1 MRDLETA
8 TKAYEAI
15 GLDAGRTVELPELG
29 AIGGEMKLGPLT
41 VLLLQPGNENAKVA
55 SFLADRGEGIMGVSI
70 EVRDLEIARKLIET
84 NTGRRFAPHV
94 GPYGKSI
101 LIAAEIAHGLWIEM
115 FQR

>member
-1 MRDLETA
+1 MRDLDTA

-29 AIGGEMKLGPLT
+29 ASGREMKAGPLT
-41 VLLLQPGNENAKVA
+41 ILLLRPGNEDGKVA

-70 EVRDLEIARKLIET
+70 EVRDLSTARKLIET
-84 NTGRRFAPHV
+84 NTGQKFMPYE
-94 GPYGKSI
+94 GPYGSSI
-101 LIAAEIAHGLWIEM
+101 LIPAQLAHGLRIEM